1 MHRPPSAQ
9 LTPLQP
15 HGEGYSPEQ
24 IQSQQSPHFQR
35 LQTKRRVAPNQGIE
49 SFAACSLVCA
59 TRQTN
64 SRDRHAK
71 NICFAFVLNLA
82 TYSSTVADAQ
92 GVMLKLLTVRDS
104 EICPVFV
111 VMVGA
116 RACAFPLHH
125 VAETMRP
132 LPVKPVAGTP
142 GFVRGVS
149 VIRGTPTPVVDLKA
163 LLENSESSESYG
175 RFVALKL
182 DNRRVVIGVDSVV
195 GLRNLDSAQLGELP
209 PLLRDVTAD
218 LIESF
223 GTRDAQLLLVL
234 RAARIVPDEVWT
246 TIAEAEA
253 AP

>member
-1 MHRPPSAQ
+1 MQH
-9 LTPLQP
+9 
-15 HGEGYSPEQ
+15 
-24 IQSQQSPHFQR
+24 
-35 LQTKRRVAPNQGIE
+35 
-49 SFAACSLVCA
+49 
-59 TRQTN
+59 
-64 SRDRHAK
+64 
-71 NICFAFVLNLA
+71 VLNGRELE
-82 TYSSTVADAQ
+82 TS
-92 GVMLKLLTVRDS
+92 
-104 EICPVFV
+104 PVVV

-132 LPVKPVAGTP
+132 LPIKSVAGTP

-163 LLENSESSESYG
+163 LLENSENSPSYG
-175 RFVALKL
+175 RFVTLKL
-182 DNRRVVIGVDSVV
+182 DDRRVAIGVDSVV

-234 RAARIVPDEVWT
+234 RAARIVPDEVWIT
-246 TIAEAEA
+246 LAAVEA
-253 AP
+253 AS